1 MVTTSNISS
10 VQSTRVV
17 PVTLPSIFNRLE
29 STTAMRPKVAHFSN
43 GSTKRG
49 CERSNSNSAFSY

>member
-43 GSTKRG
+43 GST
-49 CERSNSNSAFSY
+49 